1 MGYSSRLSDSKPKE
15 TPPCLICDCSLS
27 HHFYQLR
34 NHYFMFVKS
43 PHCMWIPSMTVHS
56 AGMYW
61 MYLFRRAQK
70 KCILHICISYCSI
83 ITISGW
89 LNSVKSP
96 SFILKPACFM
106 LKPPFFTRS
115 AAGEKFNHP
124 PRINPH
130 SSLAQVCNMVVPVS
144 GRICATSLDFG
155 PFCLGQ
161 RKMLSPKF
169 SALAC

>member
-1 MGYSSRLSDSKPKE
+1 MLECTGCIYLVGPV
-15 TPPCLICDCSLS
+15 I
-27 HHFYQLR
+27 
-34 NHYFMFVKS
+34 
-43 PHCMWIPSMTVHS
+43 VHI
-56 AGMYW
+56 AY
-61 MYLFRRAQK
+61 
-70 KCILHICISYCSI
+70 LHIILLFH
-83 ITISGW
+83 W
-89 LNSVKSP
+89 LNSVKPP

-115 AAGEKFNHP
+115 AAGEILNHP

-169 SALAC
+169 SALACWWLSIAQPSAHWNTFNCLYCLNRELAILGCWTAIARDPESILLCSYDHIISYIWL